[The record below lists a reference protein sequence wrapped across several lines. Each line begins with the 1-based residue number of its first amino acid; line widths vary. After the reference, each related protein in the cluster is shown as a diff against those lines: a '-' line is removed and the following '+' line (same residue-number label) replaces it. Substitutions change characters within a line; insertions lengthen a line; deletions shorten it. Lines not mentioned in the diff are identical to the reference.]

1 VLPLDEADE
10 LKKIVMF
17 EDEADE
23 VPLVRA
29 NTPLGLLTLSTE
41 NAVTPQGF
49 SMTRKP
55 DNKL

>member
-29 NTPLGLLTLSTE
+29 NTPLGLSTLSTE
-41 NAVTPQGF
+41 NAVIPQGF
-49 SMTRKP
+49 SMIR
-55 DNKL
+55 